1 MKTIVKISRITAL
14 ASILTLALSLL
25 SIAPASAANKAGGA
39 CTKSAAK
46 TTIKGDKYLCTKNP
60 IVKKAK
66 LTWVWIGCIDA
77 ATVYANAVKSQAAL
91 VASANKA
98 ITAIDLDIAT
108 LTAALPTNEVKAVV
122 WDKKSADYKA
132 KAAAALAQIP
142 AKIAKADANKVKAT
156 AAGVTTANGILY
168 TKAYESGMK
177 AVTSLTRAA
186 ASYALGIKNAE
197 RTAANLRDGGVAIEK
212 KKVQREQVNQNM
224 ENAKVDVS
232 TTKSGR
238 TNACQPG
245 L

>member
-1 MKTIVKISRITAL
+1 MKTIVKIGRIAAL
-14 ASILTLALSLL
+14 TSILTLALSLL
-25 SIAPASAANKAGGA
+25 SISPASANKAGGA
-39 CTKSAAK
+39 CTKSGAK

-66 LTWVWIGCIDA
+66 LTWVWVGCLDA
-77 ATVYANAVKSQAAL
+77 ATVYANAVKSQATL

-108 LTAALPTNEVKAVV
+108 LTAALPTNEAKAVV
-122 WDKKSADYKA
+122 WDT
-132 KAAAALAQIP
+132 KAANYKVKAASLTAQIP
-142 AKIAKADANKVKAT
+142 AKTAKADAYTVKAT
-156 AAGVTTANGILY
+156 AAGATTANGILY
-168 TKAYESGMK
+168 TKAAASQMK
-177 AVTSLTRAA
+177 AVSSLTLAA
-186 ASYALGIKNAE
+186 SSYALGIKNAE
-197 RTAANLRDGGVAIEK
+197 RTAANLRNGGVAIDK

-224 ENAKVDVS
+224 ENAKVDVA